1 MRILKA
7 ESRSS
12 LTFQKENYLFGIV
25 VEGFFLNFL
34 FFEDKNQDR
43 EKKFQVDVI
52 TYVRKYLHCGL
63 RHILKENHTG

>member
-7 ESRSS
+7 ESQSS
-12 LTFQKENYLFGIV
+12 LTFQKENFLFGTL
-25 VEGFFLNFL
+25 VEDFFNFL

-52 TYVRKYLHCGL
+52 TYVGKYLHCGL